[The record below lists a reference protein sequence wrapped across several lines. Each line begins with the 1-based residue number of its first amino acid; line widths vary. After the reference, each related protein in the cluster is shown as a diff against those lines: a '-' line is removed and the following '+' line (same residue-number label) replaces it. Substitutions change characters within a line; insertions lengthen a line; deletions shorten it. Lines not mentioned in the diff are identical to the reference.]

1 MVLSSQQQMLIDRQA
16 SSKATSIPLAY
27 LIWVLT
33 GAIGGHRFY
42 LGKISSGLVMLLLFT
57 VGLITLSAGVGAV
70 ILAVVWFW
78 TLVDAVLI
86 PDMVQQQNTPMRNRL
101 GLQSTDSGWQF
112 VGSHLDATKWWH
124 ADRVRYLQQNELP
137 RE

>member
-16 SSKATSIPLAY
+16 SSKAKSIPLAY

-86 PDMVQQQNTPMRNRL
+86 PDMVQQQT
-101 GLQSTDSGWQF
+101 TDSGWQF

-124 ADRVRYLQQNELP
+124 ADRVRYLQQNELS